1 MAVFGEF
8 FDRIFSNDAKWASR
22 PWHEVP
28 PGSRTQ
34 EQRDACAASGYRPY
48 MPVSGAN
55 GVIHPG
61 PYSKKSEGKRGRK

>member
-8 FDRIFSNDAKWASR
+8 FDRVLGGSHSDAYWASR

-34 EQRDACAASGYRPY
+34 EQHDACAASGYRPY

-55 GVIHPG
+55 GVVIPG
-61 PYSKKSEGKRGRK
+61 PYSKD